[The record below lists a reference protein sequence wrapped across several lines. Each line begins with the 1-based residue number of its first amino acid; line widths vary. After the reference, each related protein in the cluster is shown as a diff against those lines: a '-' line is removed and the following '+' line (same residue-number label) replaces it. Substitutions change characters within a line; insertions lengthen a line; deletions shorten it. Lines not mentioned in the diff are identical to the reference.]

1 MVKILKIIGRLVG
14 IPLEWL
20 LIFVI
25 IFLFAIRTSSFQT
38 YLAQKVAAY
47 FSDELHTKVSLG
59 KVDIVFFDQL
69 YLDKLLILDLQ
80 KDTLLS
86 LNTIGVKFNNLTIF
100 GNKIKIKDVELVDGT
115 MKVSKSAKTKIF
127 NFQFLVDYFKSDK
140 PSSPSDP
147 FELAIQ
153 KVSVKNLAI
162 HYHDLTKK
170 RTPTFFNENHLDLT
184 SLNFVLQD
192 IKNNK
197 EGLSLLINDLRAK
210 ESCGLDLK
218 NLSGKLTVKANSIDL
233 SKVNIALND
242 SKLAASIIGIDWKN
256 DADLEDFTDKV
267 LWKIKLQ
274 PSSIML
280 SDIAY
285 FVPEMVGMKNR
296 IGLQGDASN
305 TLSHLFLKGIKLEYA
320 KNTRIYADLELPNF
334 NDLSAYDFHEK
345 IITATLDMNEL
356 KKFILPDPLGNLN
369 LGKEINQLGLVRL
382 ANMNISGIH
391 GDFNIGSTTI
401 KTKIGDATIL
411 QAIRLVNGINFEII
425 PLIKDKPSI
434 SLRKFDL
441 GEMLLL
447 DEIGIVDGDVGFSNF
462 SLKEKGVEVL
472 GIAATFNQL
481 DVLDYSYM
489 NVDVS
494 AAKVSEDIFEG
505 KINIDDKNLG
515 LDYSGKIG
523 FGKNAF
529 YDMALKVNKANLDL
543 LGFIPSSQ
551 SEVTG
556 DFSINVSGDK
566 LSNFSGEISCNDF
579 FYQDNDNSLSV
590 PTINLSVERSEA
602 ADIMK
607 LTSSFANVEIIGK
620 INPETVVDDFV
631 FELAKA
637 VPSLGVNLKGKQSG
651 MASIFSYSITTKN
664 LDSLFS
670 IFIPG
675 LTIAEGTTL
684 KGYFNSENESLK
696 LDALSDNVTYN
707 NLVFDGINISQTLSS
722 VGLDAEYK
730 VAKFIL
736 DDSIQFNQ
744 VNFKSDGKGGIL
756 NSKLIWDPN
765 SNNYSNIAW
774 QTTVYADNNL
784 AFNLTPSFFSINDVQ
799 WEILNESII
808 KLSNSELDFE
818 NLKIQRIDQKITID
832 GKISDRESENLQIFF
847 TKIDL
852 AEISQLLKLDVQ
864 LSGLFSGNGTIAN
877 SINGYKYSVMAGITQ
892 LKINNEEVGDIKF
905 NTNYDSESESIQLD
919 GNLKY
924 RSLPTLEFVG
934 AYFLKRERDKL
945 DMALKFNNTDLSFV
959 NGFLDPAVIKG
970 IAGKLSGNIAV
981 KGSVNAPELSGE
993 LNLQN
998 VTAKVELLGVR
1009 YALNGK
1015 VKIFKDEIHLDNI
1028 PVKDEDGN
1036 VASLVGQIYHTNF
1049 DKWNYDLNFDFEGDD
1064 QAKNNKFNPNYVKSN
1079 RFLLLNTKYK
1089 EGDYYYGKAYG
1100 KGSANIAGYG
1110 SKMAVDVLVETTN
1123 GSQINF
1129 PMYGVSTIDE
1139 EDELVHFVS
1148 KNDPLAEL
1156 IKDKIDFTGVNLNM
1170 KFKLSPDTELKIIF
1184 NEQLGDE
1191 ITAFGNGDIIL
1202 KLDAFNNIN
1211 MEGTYTIQ
1219 KGSKYNFAMGPL
1231 KQTFDIQQGSK
1242 ITWTGDVEKANIDLI
1257 TSFTI
1262 KKVNL
1267 LDLSPELVDK
1277 SLANQDVN
1285 CLLKLSENLVEP
1297 KIKFEIQSPNATE
1310 TGKSLISRVNAENDE
1325 LNRQF
1330 FSLLLVKKFQPI
1342 KGAVS
1347 ASSSAALDLVES
1359 QINGLLGQL
1368 SKEYK
1373 VNVDIGSSNAMASVQ
1388 KNFLND
1394 RLVITGSF
1402 GVENNATSGQATSG
1416 FVGDV
1421 SIDYLVNQKGTLRV
1435 NAFNKS
1441 NSNTVDESSGPF
1453 TQGAGLSYHEEFN
1466 NMGDFELYQ
1475 SFMDVFR
1482 PKDKKYFKN
1491 RRKKKQ
1497 TKLPPLV
1504 IDNGNSPVIKTDE

>member
-1 MVKILKIIGRLVG
+1 MVKILKILGRLVG

-47 FSDELHTKVSLG
+47 FSDELHTKVSLE

-69 YLDKLLILDLQ
+69 YLDKILILDLQ

-86 LNTIGVKFNNLTIF
+86 LNTIGVKFKNLTIF
-100 GNKIKIKDVELVDGT
+100 GNKIKIKDVELIDGT
-115 MKVSKSAKTKIF
+115 LKVSKSAKTKKF
-127 NFQFLVDYFKSDK
+127 NYEFLVDYFQSDE

-162 HYHDLTKK
+162 HYHDLNKK
-170 RTPTFFNENHLDLT
+170 RTPTTFNENHLDLT

-192 IKNNK
+192 INNSK
-197 EGLSLLINDLRAK
+197 EGLFLSINNLSCK
-210 ESCGLDLK
+210 ESCGLHLK
-218 NLSGKLTVKANSIDL
+218 KLAGKLEVKANSIAL
-233 SKVNIALND
+233 SKVYIALND
-242 SKLAASIIGIDWKN
+242 SKLSASIIGIDWKN
-256 DADLEDFTDKV
+256 DADLDDFTDKV
-267 LWKIKLQ
+267 LWKIKLD
-274 PSSIML
+274 PSSILL

-296 IGLQGDASN
+296 VGLQGDASN
-305 TLSHLFLKGIKLEYA
+305 TLSHLFLKGIKLNYGR
-320 KNTRIYADLELPNF
+320 NTRIYADLELPNF
-334 NDLSAYDFHEK
+334 NDFSAYDFHEK
-345 IITATLDMNEL
+345 IISATIDMNEL
-356 KKFILPDPLGNLN
+356 NKFILPDPMGNLN
-369 LGKEINQLGLVRL
+369 LGKELSQLGLVRL
-382 ANMNISGIH
+382 ANWKISGIN

-401 KTKIGDATIL
+401 NTAIGDAAIL
-411 QAIRLVNGINFEII
+411 QTIRLVNGNNLEII
-425 PLIKDKPSI
+425 PLDKELPAI
-434 SLRKFDL
+434 SLQKFDL
-441 GEMLLL
+441 GEMLLV
-447 DEIGIVDGDVGFSNF
+447 DELGIIDGNLGFSNF
-462 SLKEKGVEVL
+462 SVKEKGVEVL

-481 DVLDYSYM
+481 DVLNYSYM

-494 AAKVSEDIFEG
+494 SAKVAEDVFEG
-505 KINIDDKNLG
+505 KIKIDDKNLG

-529 YDMALKVNKANLDL
+529 YDLALNVTKANLDL
-543 LGFIPSSQ
+543 LGFSTI
-551 SEVTG
+551 SESALLG
-556 DFSINVSGDK
+556 DFTINVKGDK
-566 LSNFSGEISCNDF
+566 LSNLSGEISCNEL
-579 FYQDNDNSLSV
+579 FYKEKAQQLTI
-590 PTINLSVERSEA
+590 PTCNLSIKRAEK
-602 ADIMK
+602 ADVLK
-607 LTSSFANVEIIGK
+607 LTSSLANLEIIGK

-631 FELAKA
+631 YELAKA
-637 VPSLGVNLKGKQSG
+637 VPSLGVNLQGKKLDK
-651 MASIFSYSITTKN
+651 ANVFSYSIITKK
-664 LDSLFS
+664 LDDLLS
-670 IFIPG
+670 IFVPG
-675 LTIAEGTTL
+675 LSIAEGTTI
-684 KGYFNSENESLK
+684 KGDFNSEKENLN
-696 LDALSDNVTYN
+696 LDLLSANVTYD

-722 VGLDAEYK
+722 NGLLANYK
-730 VAKFIL
+730 VATFII

-744 VNFKSDGKGGIL
+744 VNFNSEGNKGIL
-756 NSKLIWDPN
+756 NSSLIWDPN

-774 QTTVYADNNL
+774 QTTVQTNNDL
-784 AFNLTPSFFSINDVQ
+784 AFKLSPSFFSLNDIQ
-799 WEILNESII
+799 WEILNESTI
-808 KLSNSELDFE
+808 KLSKSDLDFE
-818 NLKIQRIDQKITID
+818 NLQIQRINQSITID
-832 GKISDRESENLQIFF
+832 GTLSDRESESLLIDFKQ
-847 TKIDL
+847 IDL
-852 AEISQLLKLDVQ
+852 AEISKLLNLDIE
-864 LSGLFSGNGTIAN
+864 LAGLFTGNATMAN
-877 SINGYKYSVMAGITQ
+877 SINGYQYTAIAGISQ
-892 LKINNEEVGDIKF
+892 LKINNEEVGDINF
-905 NTNYDSESESIQLD
+905 NTNFDSKSESLQLN
-919 GNLKY
+919 GNLNYK
-924 RSLPTLEFVG
+924 SLPTLEFVG
-934 AYFLKRERDKL
+934 AYFMKRERDNL
-945 DMALKFNNTDLSFV
+945 EMELKFNNTDLGFV
-959 NGFLDPAVIKG
+959 NGFMDPDVIKG
-970 IAGKLSGNIAV
+970 IGGKLSGNIAV
-981 KGSVNAPELSGE
+981 KGSVSAPELSGE

-998 VTAKVELLGVR
+998 TTAKIELLGVR
-1009 YALNGK
+1009 YTLNGK
-1015 VKIFKDEIHLDNI
+1015 VKILKDEIHLDNI

-1049 DKWNYDLNFDFEGDD
+1049 DKWNYDLNFDFEGSD
-1064 QAKNNKFNPNYVKSN
+1064 QARNNKFNPNNAKSN

-1100 KGSANIAGYG
+1100 KGYANIAGYG
-1110 SKMAVDVLVETTN
+1110 DKMDVNVVVETAT

-1129 PMYGVSTIDE
+1129 PMYGVSDIDE
-1139 EDELVHFVS
+1139 EDELVHFIS
-1148 KNDPLAEL
+1148 KNDQFAAF
-1156 IKDKIDFTGVNLNM
+1156 INDKIDFTGVTLNM
-1170 KFKLSPDTELKIIF
+1170 KFKLNPETKLKIIF

-1191 ITAFGNGDIIL
+1191 ISAFGAGDIIL

-1242 ITWTGDVEKANIDLI
+1242 ITWTGDVVNANIDLI

-1277 SLANQDVN
+1277 TLANQDVN
-1285 CLLKLSENLVEP
+1285 CLLILSENLVTP
-1297 KIKFEIQSPNATE
+1297 KIKFEIQAPNASE

-1330 FSLLLVKKFQPI
+1330 FSLLLVKKFQSI
-1342 KGAVS
+1342 KGAVT

-1368 SKEYK
+1368 SKDYK
-1373 VNVDIGSSNAMASVQ
+1373 VNVDLGESNAVASVQ

-1394 RLVITGSF
+1394 RLIITGSF
-1402 GVENNATSGQATSG
+1402 GVENNTASGQATNG

-1421 SIDYLVNQKGTLRV
+1421 SVDYLVNKKGTLRV

-1497 TKLPPLV
+1497 TRLPPLV
-1504 IDNGNSPVIKTDE
+1504 IDNGNSPVIKTEE

>member
-38 YLAQKVAAY
+38 YLAHKVAAY
-47 FSDELHTKVSLG
+47 FSSELHTKVSLE

-69 YLDKLLILDLQ
+69 YLDKILILDLQ

-86 LNTIGVKFNNLTIF
+86 LNTIGVNFKNLRIF
-100 GNKIKIKDVELVDGT
+100 GNKIKIKDVELIDGT
-115 MKVSKSAKTKIF
+115 LKVSKSAKTKKF
-127 NFQFLVDYFKSDK
+127 NYEFLVDYFQSDE

-162 HYHDLTKK
+162 HYHDLNKK
-170 RTPTFFNENHLDLT
+170 RTPKTFNENHLDLT
-184 SLNFVLQD
+184 KLNFVLQD
-192 IKNNK
+192 IKNSK
-197 EGLSLLINDLRAK
+197 EGLFLSINNLSCK
-210 ESCGLDLK
+210 ESCGLHLK
-218 NLSGKLTVKANSIDL
+218 KLAGKLEIKANSIAL
-233 SKVNIALND
+233 SKVYIALNN
-242 SKLAASIIGIDWKN
+242 SKLSASIIGIDWKN
-256 DADLEDFTDKV
+256 DADLDDFTDKV
-267 LWKIKLQ
+267 LWKIKLE
-274 PSSIML
+274 PSSILL

-285 FVPEMVGMKNR
+285 FVPEMIGMKNR
-296 IGLQGDASN
+296 VGLQGNASN
-305 TLSHLFLKGIKLEYA
+305 TLSHLFLKGIKLNYA

-334 NDLSAYDFHEK
+334 SDLSEYDFHEK
-345 IITATLDMNEL
+345 IITATLDMNEIN
-356 KKFILPDPLGNLN
+356 KFILPDPMGNLN
-369 LGKEINQLGLVRL
+369 LGTELTQLGIVRL
-382 ANMNISGIH
+382 ANWKVSGIN
-391 GDFNIGSTTI
+391 GDFNVGSTTI
-401 KTKIGDATIL
+401 KTAIGDAAIL
-411 QAIRLVNGINFEII
+411 QTIRLVNGNNLEII
-425 PLIKDKPSI
+425 PLDKELPAI
-434 SLRKFDL
+434 SLQKFDL

-447 DEIGIVDGDVGFSNF
+447 DELGIIDGDVGFSNF

-472 GIAATFNQL
+472 GIAAAFNQL

-505 KINIDDKNLG
+505 KIKIDDKNLG
-515 LDYSGKIG
+515 VDYTGKIG
-523 FGKNAF
+523 FGKKAF
-529 YDMALKVNKANLDL
+529 YDLSLKVNKANLDL
-543 LGFIPSSQ
+543 LGFSTVSH
-551 SEVTG
+551 SEIMG
-556 DFSINVSGDK
+556 DFTINISGDN
-566 LSNFSGEISCNDF
+566 LTNLSGEISCNDL
-579 FYQDNDNSLSV
+579 FYKEKAQQLTI
-590 PTINLSVERSEA
+590 PTCNLSIERSVN
-602 ADIMK
+602 ADILK
-607 LTSSFANVEIIGK
+607 LTSSLANVEIIGK
-620 INPETVVDDFV
+620 INPETVVDDFL
-631 FELAKA
+631 FNLAKA
-637 VPSLGVNLKGKQSG
+637 IPSLGLNLQNKQQG
-651 MASIFSYSITTKN
+651 IANIFSYSVITKK
-664 LDSLFS
+664 LGGFLSMFV
-670 IFIPG
+670 PG
-675 LTIAEGTTL
+675 LSIAEGTTI
-684 KGYFNSENESLK
+684 KGDFNSDKETLN
-696 LDALSDNVTYN
+696 LDLSSANLTYD
-707 NLVFDGINISQTLSS
+707 NLVFDGINITQTLSTN
-722 VGLDAEYK
+722 GLLANYK

-736 DDSIQFNQ
+736 DDSIKFNQ
-744 VNFKSDGKGGIL
+744 VNFTSEGNKGIL
-756 NSKLIWDPN
+756 NSSLIWDPN

-774 QTTVYADNNL
+774 QTTVDTSNDL
-784 AFNLTPSFFSINDVQ
+784 TFNLTPSFFSINDVQ
-799 WEILNESII
+799 WEILNESTI
-808 KLSNSELDFE
+808 KLSKSDMNFE
-818 NLKIQRIDQKITID
+818 NLQIQRINQSITID
-832 GKISDRESENLQIFF
+832 GVFSDKSNEALLIDFKQ
-847 TKIDL
+847 IDL
-852 AEISQLLKLDVQ
+852 AEISQLLNLDIQ
-864 LSGLFSGNGTIAN
+864 LAGLFTGTGTIAN
-877 SINGYKYSVMAGITQ
+877 SDNGYQYSAIAGVTQ
-892 LKINNEEVGDIKF
+892 LEINNELVGDINF
-905 NTNYDSESESIQLD
+905 NTNFDSKSESLELK
-919 GNLKY
+919 GNLNY
-924 RSLPTLEFVG
+924 RSLPTLEFAG
-934 AYFLKRERDKL
+934 AYFMKRERDNL
-945 DMALKFNNTDLSFV
+945 EMALKFNNTDLSFV
-959 NGFLDPAVIKG
+959 NGFMYPAVIKG
-970 IAGKLSGNIAV
+970 IAGKLSGNLSV
-981 KGSVNAPELSGE
+981 KGSVSAPELTGE
-993 LNLQN
+993 LNLLN
-998 VTAKVELLGVR
+998 TTAKVELLGVR
-1009 YALNGK
+1009 YTLNGK
-1015 VKIFKDEIHLDNI
+1015 VIILKDEIHLDKI

-1049 DKWNYDLNFDFEGDD
+1049 DKWNYDLNFDFEGDA
-1064 QAKNNKFNPNYVKSN
+1064 QAKNNKFNTNNAKSN

-1100 KGSANIAGYG
+1100 KGYANIAGYG
-1110 SKMAVDVLVETTN
+1110 NKMDVDVLVETTA
-1123 GSQINF
+1123 GSKINF
-1129 PMYGVSTIDE
+1129 PMYGVSDIDE

-1191 ITAFGNGDIIL
+1191 ISAFGKGDIIL

-1242 ITWTGDVEKANIDLI
+1242 INWTGDVEKANIDLI

-1262 KKVNL
+1262 KKVNI

-1297 KIKFEIQSPNATE
+1297 KIKFEIQAPNASE

-1342 KGAVS
+1342 KGAVT

-1373 VNVDIGSSNAMASVQ
+1373 VNVDIGESNAMASVQ

-1402 GVENNATSGQATSG
+1402 GVENNTTSGQATSG

-1497 TKLPPLV
+1497 TRLPPLV
-1504 IDNGNSPVIKTDE
+1504 IDNGNSPVIKTEE

>member
-47 FSDELHTKVSLG
+47 FSDELHTKVSLD

-69 YLDKLLILDLQ
+69 YLDKILILDLQ

-86 LNTIGVKFNNLTIF
+86 LNTIGVKFKNLRIF

-115 MKVSKSAKTKIF
+115 LKVSKSAKTKKF
-127 NFQFLVDYFKSDK
+127 NYEFLVDYFQSDE

-170 RTPTFFNENHLDLT
+170 RTPKTFNENHLDLT
-184 SLNFVLQD
+184 NLNFVLQN

-197 EGLSLLINDLRAK
+197 DGLLMSINNLRCK
-210 ESCGLDLK
+210 ESCGLHLK
-218 NLSGKLTVKANSIDL
+218 NLSGKLSVKENSIAL
-233 SKVNIALND
+233 SKVYIALND

-274 PSSIML
+274 PSSILL

-285 FVPEMVGMKNR
+285 FVPEMIGMKNR
-296 IGLQGDASN
+296 IGLQGHASN
-305 TLSHLFLKGIKLEYA
+305 TLSHLFLKGIKLNYA

-334 NDLSAYDFHEK
+334 NDLSEYDFHEK
-345 IITATLDMNEL
+345 IITATLDMNEIN
-356 KKFILPDPLGNLN
+356 KFMLPDPMGNLN
-369 LGKEINQLGLVRL
+369 LGTELTQLGIVRL
-382 ANMNISGIH
+382 ANVKMAAKH
-391 GDFNIGSTTI
+391 GDFTLESTTI
-401 KTKIGDATIL
+401 KTAIGDAAIL

-425 PLIKDKPSI
+425 PLDKDKPSI

-447 DEIGIVDGDVGFSNF
+447 DEIGIIDGDVGFSNF
-462 SLKEKGVEVL
+462 SVKENGVEVL
-472 GIAATFNQL
+472 GIAAAFNQL

-494 AAKVSEDIFEG
+494 SAKVSEDIFEG

-523 FGKNAF
+523 FGKKAF
-529 YDMALKVNKANLDL
+529 YDLSLKVDKANLDL
-543 LGFIPSSQ
+543 LGFSTVSQ
-551 SEVTG
+551 SEIMG
-556 DFSINVSGDK
+556 DFTINISGDK
-566 LSNFSGEISCNDF
+566 LSNLSGEISCNDL
-579 FYQDNDNSLSV
+579 FYKEKAQQLTV
-590 PTINLSVERSEA
+590 PTCNLSIERSVN
-602 ADIMK
+602 ADILK
-607 LTSSFANVEIIGK
+607 LTSSLANAEIIGK
-620 INPETVVDDFV
+620 INPETVVDDFL
-631 FELAKA
+631 FNLAKA
-637 VPSLGVNLKGKQSG
+637 IPSLGVNLQNKQQG
-651 MASIFSYSITTKN
+651 IANIFSYSISTKK
-664 LDSLFS
+664 LGGFLSMFV
-670 IFIPG
+670 PG
-675 LTIAEGTTL
+675 LAIAEGTTI
-684 KGYFNSENESLK
+684 KGDFNSDKETLI
-696 LDALSDNVTYN
+696 LDLTSANVTYD
-707 NLVFDGINISQTLSS
+707 NLVFDGIKITQTLSTN
-722 VGLDAEYK
+722 GLLANYK
-730 VAKFIL
+730 VAKFIF
-736 DDSIQFNQ
+736 DDSIKINQ
-744 VNFKSDGKGGIL
+744 INFTSEGNKGIL
-756 NSKLIWDPN
+756 NSSLIWDAS

-774 QTTVYADNNL
+774 KTTVDTSNDL
-784 AFNLTPSFFSINDVQ
+784 TFNLTPSFFSINDVQ
-799 WEILNESII
+799 WEILNESMI
-808 KLSNSELDFE
+808 KLSKSDMNFE
-818 NLKIQRIDQKITID
+818 NLQIQRINQSITID
-832 GKISDRESENLQIFF
+832 GVFSDKSNEALLIDFKQ
-847 TKIDL
+847 IDL
-852 AEISQLLKLDVQ
+852 AEISQLLNLDIQ
-864 LSGLFSGNGTIAN
+864 LAGLFTGTGTIAN
-877 SINGYKYSVMAGITQ
+877 SDNGYQYSAIAVVTQ
-892 LKINNEEVGDIKF
+892 LEINNELVGDINF
-905 NTNYDSESESIQLD
+905 NTNFDSKSESLELK
-919 GNLKY
+919 GNLNY
-924 RSLPTLEFVG
+924 RSLPTLEFAG
-934 AYFLKRERDKL
+934 AYFMKRERDNL
-945 DMALKFNNTDLSFV
+945 EMALKFNNTDLSFV
-959 NGFLDPAVIKG
+959 NGFMDPAVIKG
-970 IAGKLSGNIAV
+970 IAGKLSGNLAV
-981 KGSVNAPELSGE
+981 KGSVSAPELSGE
-993 LNLQN
+993 LNLLN
-998 VTAKVELLGVR
+998 TTAKVELLGVR
-1009 YALNGK
+1009 YTLNGK
-1015 VKIFKDEIHLDNI
+1015 VKILKDEIHLDNI
-1028 PVKDEDGN
+1028 PVKDEEGN

-1049 DKWNYDLNFDFEGDD
+1049 DKWNYDLNFDFDDSD
-1064 QAKNNKFNPNYVKSN
+1064 QAKNNKFNTDNSKSN

-1100 KGSANIAGYG
+1100 KGYADIAGYG
-1110 SKMAVDVLVETTN
+1110 NKMDVDVLVETTA
-1123 GSQINF
+1123 GSKINF
-1129 PMYGVSTIDE
+1129 PMYGVSDIDE

-1191 ITAFGNGDIIL
+1191 ISAFGKGDIIL

-1262 KKVNL
+1262 KKVNI

-1297 KIKFEIQSPNATE
+1297 KIKFEIQAPNASE

-1342 KGAVS
+1342 KGAVT

-1373 VNVDIGSSNAMASVQ
+1373 VNVDIGESNAMASVQ

-1394 RLVITGSF
+1394 RLLITGSF

-1497 TKLPPLV
+1497 TRLPPLV

>member
-20 LIFVI
+20 LIVLI

-38 YLAQKVAAY
+38 YLAHKVAAY
-47 FSDELHTKVSLG
+47 FSAELHTKVSLE

-69 YLDKLLILDLQ
+69 YLDKILILDLQ

-86 LNTIGVKFNNLTIF
+86 LNTIGVKFQNLTSF
-100 GNKIKIKDVELVDGT
+100 GNKIKIKDVELVNGT
-115 MKVSKSAKTKIF
+115 MKVSKSAKAKKF

-147 FELAIQ
+147 LDLAIQ

-162 HYHDLTKK
+162 HYHDLNKK
-170 RTPTFFNENHLDLT
+170 RTPKTFNENHLDLT
-184 SLNFVLQD
+184 NLNFVLQD

-197 EGLSLLINDLRAK
+197 EGLFLSINNLSCK
-210 ESCGLDLK
+210 ESCGLHLK
-218 NLSGKLTVKANSIDL
+218 KLAGKLEVKANSIAL
-233 SKVNIALND
+233 SRVYIALND

-256 DADLEDFTDKV
+256 DADLDDFTDKV
-267 LWKIKLQ
+267 LWKIKLD
-274 PSSIML
+274 PSSIL
-280 SDIAY
+280 LTDIAY
-285 FVPEMVGMKNR
+285 FVPEMIGMKNR
-296 IGLQGDASN
+296 VGLQGDASN
-305 TLSHLFLKGIKLEYA
+305 TLSHLFLKGIKLNYA

-334 NDLSAYDFHEK
+334 NDLSDYDFHEK
-345 IITATLDMNEL
+345 IITATLDMNEIN
-356 KKFILPDPLGNLN
+356 KFILPDPMGNLN
-369 LGKEINQLGLVRL
+369 LGTELTQLGIVRL
-382 ANMNISGIH
+382 ANVKMAAKH
-391 GDFNIGSTTI
+391 GDFTFESTTI
-401 KTKIGDATIL
+401 KTTIGDAAIL
-411 QAIRLVNGINFEII
+411 QAIRLVNGNNLEII
-425 PLIKDKPSI
+425 PLDKDKPSI

-447 DEIGIVDGDVGFSNF
+447 EEIGIVDGDVGFSNF

-472 GIAATFNQL
+472 GIAAAFNQL

-505 KINIDDKNLG
+505 KIKIDDKNLG
-515 LDYSGKIG
+515 VDYSGKIG
-523 FGKNAF
+523 FGKKAF
-529 YDMALKVNKANLDL
+529 YDLSLKVNKANLDL
-543 LGFIPSSQ
+543 LGFSTVSQ
-551 SEVTG
+551 SEIMG
-556 DFSINVSGDK
+556 DFTINISGDK
-566 LSNFSGEISCNDF
+566 LNNLSGEISCNDL
-579 FYQDNDNSLSV
+579 FYEEKEQQLTIPTCKLS
-590 PTINLSVERSEA
+590 IERSVNT
-602 ADIMK
+602 DILK
-607 LTSSFANVEIIGK
+607 LTSSLANVEIIGK
-620 INPETVVDDFV
+620 INPETVADDFV
-631 FELAKA
+631 FNLAKA
-637 VPSLGVNLKGKQSG
+637 VPSLGLNLQNKHLG
-651 MASIFSYSITTKN
+651 MANIFSYSITTKK
-664 LDSLFS
+664 LDGLLSMFV
-670 IFIPG
+670 PG
-675 LTIAEGTTL
+675 LAIAEGTTIM
-684 KGYFNSENESLK
+684 GDFNSDKESLN
-696 LDALSDNVTYN
+696 LNVSSANVTYD
-707 NLVFDGINISQTLSS
+707 NLLFDGIKITQTLSTN
-722 VGLDAEYK
+722 GLLANYK
-730 VAKFIL
+730 VAKFIF
-736 DDSIQFNQ
+736 DDSIKINQ
-744 VNFKSDGKGGIL
+744 VNFTSEGNKGIL
-756 NSKLIWDPN
+756 NSSLIWDPN

-774 QTTVYADNNL
+774 QTKVDASNDLT
-784 AFNLTPSFFSINDVQ
+784 FNLTPSFFSINDVQ
-799 WEILNESII
+799 WEILNESTI
-808 KLSNSELDFE
+808 KLSKSDLDFE
-818 NLKIQRIDQKITID
+818 NLQIQRINQTITID
-832 GKISDRESENLQIFF
+832 GMFSDRNSEKLLIDFKQ
-847 TKIDL
+847 IDL
-852 AEISQLLKLDVQ
+852 AEISQLLNLDIQ
-864 LSGLFSGNGTIAN
+864 LAGLFNGTGTIAN
-877 SINGYKYSVMAGITQ
+877 SDHGYQYSAIAGLTQ
-892 LKINNEEVGDIKF
+892 LEINKELVGDINF
-905 NTNYDSESESIQLD
+905 NANFDSKSESLELK
-919 GNLKY
+919 GNLNY

-934 AYFLKRERDKL
+934 AYFMKRERDNL
-945 DMALKFNNTDLSFV
+945 EMSLKFNNTDLSFV
-959 NGFLDPAVIKG
+959 NGFMDPAVIKG
-970 IAGKLSGNIAV
+970 IAGKLSGNLAV
-981 KGSVNAPELSGE
+981 RGSVSSPELSGE
-993 LNLQN
+993 LNLLN
-998 VTAKVELLGVR
+998 TTAKVELLGVR
-1009 YALNGK
+1009 YTLNGK
-1015 VKIFKDEIHLDNI
+1015 VIILKDEIHLDNI
-1028 PVKDEDGN
+1028 PVKDEEGN

-1049 DKWNYDLNFDFEGDD
+1049 DKWNYDLNFDFEGDA
-1064 QAKNNKFNPNYVKSN
+1064 QAKNNKFNTDNAKSN

-1100 KGSANIAGYG
+1100 KGSADIAGYG
-1110 SKMAVDVLVETTN
+1110 NKMDVDVLVETTA

-1129 PMYGVSTIDE
+1129 PMYGVSDIDE
-1139 EDELVHFVS
+1139 EDQLVHFVS

-1170 KFKLSPDTELKIIF
+1170 KFKLSPDTKLKIIF

-1191 ITAFGNGDIIL
+1191 ISAFGNGDIIL

-1242 ITWTGDVEKANIDLI
+1242 ITWTGDIENANIDLI
-1257 TSFTI
+1257 TAFKI
-1262 KKVNL
+1262 KKVNI

-1285 CLLKLSENLVEP
+1285 CLLKLSENLATP
-1297 KIKFEIQSPNATE
+1297 KIKFEIQAPNASE

-1342 KGAVS
+1342 KGAVT

-1373 VNVDIGSSNAMASVQ
+1373 VNVDIGASNAMASVQ

-1394 RLVITGSF
+1394 RLIITGSF
-1402 GVENNATSGQATSG
+1402 GVENNTASGQVTSG

-1497 TKLPPLV
+1497 TRLPPLV
-1504 IDNGNSPVIKTDE
+1504 IDNGNSPVIKKDE

>member
-1 MVKILKIIGRLVG
+1 MVKILKILGRLVG

-38 YLAQKVAAY
+38 YLAHKVAAY
-47 FSDELHTKVSLG
+47 FSEELHTKVSLE

-69 YLDKLLILDLQ
+69 YLDKILILDLQ

-86 LNTIGVKFNNLTIF
+86 LNTIGVKFENISIF
-100 GNKIKIKDVELVDGT
+100 GKRIKVKDIELVDGT
-115 MKVSKSAKTKIF
+115 MKVSKSEKTKKF
-127 NFQFLVDYFKSDK
+127 NYEFLVDYFKSDE

-162 HYHDLTKK
+162 HYHDLNKK
-170 RTPTFFNENHLDLT
+170 RTPKTFNENHLDLT
-184 SLNFVLQD
+184 NLNFVLHD

-197 EGLSLLINDLRAK
+197 EGLFLSITNLSCK
-210 ESCGLDLK
+210 ESCGLNLK
-218 NLSGKLTVKANSIDL
+218 NLSGKLAVKDNSIAL
-233 SKVNIALND
+233 SKVYIALND
-242 SKLAASIIGIDWKN
+242 SKLAAPIIGIDWKN
-256 DADLEDFTDKV
+256 DADLDDFTDKV
-267 LWKIKLQ
+267 LWKIKLD
-274 PSSIML
+274 PSSILL

-285 FVPEMVGMKNR
+285 FVPEMVGMQNR
-296 IGLQGDASN
+296 IGLQGAASN
-305 TLSHLFLKGIKLEYA
+305 TLSHLFLKGIKLDYA

-345 IITATLDMNEL
+345 IISATLDMNEL
-356 KKFILPDPLGNLN
+356 NKFILPNPLGNLN

-382 ANMNISGIH
+382 ANVDISGIH

-434 SLRKFDL
+434 SLRNFDL

-447 DEIGIVDGDVGFSNF
+447 DEIGIVDGEMGFSNF
-462 SLKEKGVEVL
+462 SVKDKGVEVL

-481 DVLDYSYM
+481 DVLNYSYM
-489 NVDVS
+489 NVGVS
-494 AAKVSEDIFEG
+494 SAKVSDDIFEG
-505 KINIDDKNLG
+505 KIKIDDKNLG

-529 YDMALKVNKANLDL
+529 YDLALNVTKANLDL
-543 LGFIPSSQ
+543 LGFSTT
-551 SEVTG
+551 SEAELLG
-556 DFSINVSGDK
+556 DFTINVKGDK
-566 LSNFSGEISCNDF
+566 LSNLSGEISCNDL
-579 FYQDNDNSLSV
+579 FYKDKDDSLAV
-590 PTINLSVERSEA
+590 PNINLSVKRSED

-637 VPSLGVNLKGKQSG
+637 VPSLGVNLKGKQPG

-664 LDSLFS
+664 LDNLFS

-684 KGYFNSENESLK
+684 KGYFNSENESLN
-696 LDALSDNVTYN
+696 LEVFSDNVTYD
-707 NLVFDGINISQTLSS
+707 NLVFDGIKISQTLSS
-722 VGLDAEYK
+722 DGLDADYK

-756 NSKLIWDPN
+756 NSRLIWDPN

-818 NLKIQRIDQKITID
+818 NLQIQRIDQRITID
-832 GKISDRESENLQIFF
+832 GTLSDRESENLQIVF
-847 TKIDL
+847 KQIDL
-852 AEISQLLKLDVQ
+852 AEISQLLNLDVQ
-864 LSGLFSGNGTIAN
+864 LSGLFTGNGTIVN
-877 SINGYKYSVMAGITQ
+877 SNNGYQYTAIAGISQ
-892 LKINNEEVGDIKF
+892 LVINNEEVGDINF
-905 NTNYDSESESIQLD
+905 STNYDSESESIQLD
-919 GNLKY
+919 GNLNY

-934 AYFLKRERDKL
+934 AYFMKRERDKL
-945 DMALKFNNTDLSFV
+945 EMALKFNNTDLSFV
-959 NGFLDPAVIKG
+959 NGFMDPDVVKG
-970 IAGKLSGNIAV
+970 IAGKLSGNITV
-981 KGSVNAPELSGE
+981 KGSVNAPELSGV

-1009 YALNGK
+1009 YTLNGK

-1049 DKWNYDLNFDFEGDD
+1049 DKWNYDLNFDFEGGD
-1064 QAKNNKFNPNYVKSN
+1064 QAKNNKFNSNNAKSN

-1100 KGSANIAGYG
+1100 KGYANIGGYG
-1110 SKMAVDVLVETTN
+1110 DKMDVNVVVETAT

-1129 PMYGVSTIDE
+1129 PMYGVSDIDE
-1139 EDELVHFVS
+1139 EDELVHFIS
-1148 KNDPLAEL
+1148 KNDQFEAF
-1156 IKDKIDFTGVNLNM
+1156 INDKIDFTGVTLNM
-1170 KFKLSPDTELKIIF
+1170 KFKLNPETKLKIIF

-1191 ITAFGNGDIIL
+1191 ISAFGDGDIIL

-1242 ITWTGDVEKANIDLI
+1242 ITWTGDVVNANIDLI

-1277 SLANQDVN
+1277 TLANQDVN
-1285 CLLKLSENLVEP
+1285 CLLKLSENLVTP
-1297 KIKFEIQSPNATE
+1297 KIKFEIQAPYASE

-1330 FSLLLVKKFQPI
+1330 FSLLLVKKFQSI
-1342 KGAVS
+1342 KGAVT

-1368 SKEYK
+1368 SKDYK
-1373 VNVDIGSSNAMASVQ
+1373 VNVDLGESNAVASVQ

-1394 RLVITGSF
+1394 RLIITGSF
-1402 GVENNATSGQATSG
+1402 GVENNTASGQATNG

-1497 TKLPPLV
+1497 TRLPPLA
-1504 IDNGNSPVIKTDE
+1504 IDNGGSPVIKKEE